1 MTHSHLRIAAIVVMT
16 VVAAG
21 CAAGSGAFKRGD
33 SLARLGDWDAAVEQ
47 YRKAIQE
54 DPENVQYKISYERAM
69 LSAAGIHIDAARLAE
84 ARGQLDE
91 ALREFRRSSEFDPSN
106 RALASKVLDLE
117 RKIRDQ
123 IEASRPRPSAQQLRN
138 QARAGA
144 TAPLFNFDSIVQPIR
159 FQQASLRDIF
169 NFIGEAT
176 QINITYDST
185 YQDRVYTVNLQEV
198 TLEQAL
204 QQIVSA
210 NGLFYK
216 VMNPKTIMI
225 IPDNAQK
232 RAQYEEQVIVSF
244 PLSYIDSQELAQT
257 INQVIRP
264 VGQAL
269 APAVTANKGS
279 NTVTIR
285 ATTAMMAIIERM
297 IETLDKPRA
306 EIVVDVQILEVSR
319 TRAKQYGLDLG
330 NYAINIAFSPE
341 VDPRIIAGGANNTTE
356 NGATLNPRPFNLNTI
371 TRGVSTSD
379 FYLAVP
385 SAVVRFLETDSET
398 KVIAKPQLRG
408 AEGSDL
414 KLNLGED
421 IPVPSTTFTP
431 LAQGGANFN
440 PLTSFTYRPV
450 GVTVQMTPRVSI
462 EGDIQLK
469 LMIESSNL
477 GAGIT
482 IAGQELPS
490 FGSRK
495 VETDLRLR
503 EGESTLLAG
512 LLQEQ
517 QRRQLSGIPWV
528 MHLPVIKQLFSNN
541 DQSIQQS
548 DVVMLL
554 TPRIVRSREFTA
566 NDLGPIYIGTQSNLG
581 LSGPPPL
588 IGQAAQ
594 ASEPPQGAAPAAAPA
609 AAATAPAGG
618 AAVPPPGQ
626 AVPPGASPTPPA
638 TTPPLAP
645 PAAPQFPAN
654 PPAALPPQG
663 GANSSPV
670 PAPPA
675 GAPVPGPTSVSAG
688 QIVMSVPGPEFR
700 LGGGPYLVPV
710 SITGAS
716 QLSGITL
723 TITYNPAAVRLV
735 NVQEGSF
742 MRAGG
747 VGASFSQ
754 QPDPVAG
761 RVDIAIVRRGDVTGV
776 AGTGLLA
783 GLLFEPV
790 ASGQAN
796 LSVTGSASGP
806 NGGSVSLQFAA
817 VTPVRVP

>member
-1 MTHSHLRIAAIVVMT
+1 MRHSHATIAAIVL
-16 VVAAG
+16 VAALTAG
-21 CAAGSGAFKRGD
+21 CAAGSRSFGRGD

-54 DPENVQYKISYERAM
+54 DPDNVQYRISYERAM
-69 LSAAGIHIDAARLAE
+69 LSAAGVHIDAARLAE

-106 RALASKVLDLE
+106 RALAAKVLDLE

-123 IEASRPRPSAQQLRN
+123 IEANRPRPTAAQLR
-138 QARAGA
+138 QTARAGA
-144 TAPLFNFDSIVQPIR
+144 AQPLFNFDSIVQPIR

-176 QINITYDST
+176 QINVTYDST
-185 YQDRVYTVNLQEV
+185 YQDRVYTVSLQEV

-269 APAVTANKGS
+269 APAVTANKGT

-285 ATTAMMAIIERM
+285 ATTAMMGIIERM

-306 EIVVDVQILEVSR
+306 EVVVDVQILEVSR

-330 NYAINIAFSPE
+330 TYAINAVFSPE
-341 VDPRIIAGGANNTTE
+341 VDPRIAAGGTTTD
-356 NGATLNPRPFNLNTI
+356 NGTTLNPRPFNLNTI

-450 GVTVQMTPRVSI
+450 GVTVQMTPRVSV

-588 IGQAAQ
+588 IGQV
-594 ASEPPQGAAPAAAPA
+594 AAPAAEPA
-609 AAATAPAGG
+609 QGG
-618 AAVPPPGQ
+618 AAVPPPAGAAP
-626 AVPPGASPTPPA
+626 AVPPATAPAPVPPQGAA
-638 TTPPLAP
+638 NAP
-645 PAAPQFPAN
+645 PAPPQAGAN
-654 PPAALPPQG
+654 VSPVPTQPGGAALPG
-663 GANSSPV
+663 
-670 PAPPA
+670 PAT
-675 GAPVPGPTSVSAG
+675 GSAG
-688 QIVMSVPGPEFR
+688 QVVMSVPGPEFR

-723 TITYNPAAVRLV
+723 TITYNPAVIRLV

-761 RVDIAIVRRGDVTGV
+761 RVDIAVVRRGDVTGV

-790 ASGQAN
+790 AAGPAN
-796 LSVTGSASGP
+796 LAVTGSASGP
-806 NGGSVSLQFAA
+806 NGAPVSLQFAA
-817 VTPVRVP
+817 VAAVRVP

>member
-1 MTHSHLRIAAIVVMT
+1 MRHSHATIAAFVVLAI
-16 VVAAG
+16 VAAG
-21 CAAGSGAFKRGD
+21 CAARSAYSKGD
-33 SLARLGDWDAAVEQ
+33 TAARAGDWDAAVEQ
-47 YRKAIQE
+47 YRKALQE
-54 DPENVQYKISYERAM
+54 DPQNVQYRISYERAN

-84 ARGQLDE
+84 ARGQLDQ
-91 ALREFRRSSEFDPSN
+91 ALMEFRRASEYDPAN
-106 RALASKVLDLE
+106 RAIAGKVLDLE

-123 IEASRPRPSAQQLRN
+123 IEQNRARPSAQQLR
-138 QARAGA
+138 QAARAGQA
-144 TAPLFNFDSIVQPIR
+144 APLFNFNSIVQPIR

-176 QINITYDST
+176 QINVTYDST
-185 YQDRVYTVNLQEV
+185 YQDRVYTISAQDV

-204 QQIVSA
+204 QQIASA

-269 APAVTANKGS
+269 APAVTASKS
-279 NTVTIR
+279 TNTVTIR
-285 ATTAMMAIIERM
+285 ATTSMMAIIERM

-319 TRAKQYGLDLG
+319 SRAQQYGLDLG
-330 NYAINIAFSPE
+330 TYAINAVFSPE
-341 VDPRIIAGGANNTTE
+341 IDPRVAGGGGTTE
-356 NGATLNPRPFNLNTI
+356 NGTTLNPRPFNLNTVS
-371 TRGVSTSD
+371 RGISTSD

-462 EGDIQLK
+462 EGDIQIK

-490 FGSRK
+490 FGSRR

-517 QRRQLSGIPWV
+517 QRRQLSGLPWV
-528 MHLPVIKQLFSNN
+528 MHLPVIKQLFSSN
-541 DQSIQQS
+541 DNSIQQS

-588 IGQAAQ
+588 IG
-594 ASEPPQGAAPAAAPA
+594 
-609 AAATAPAGG
+609 ATPD
-618 AAVPPPGQ
+618 
-626 AVPPGASPTPPA
+626 
-638 TTPPLAP
+638 
-645 PAAPQFPAN
+645 
-654 PPAALPPQG
+654 
-663 GANSSPV
+663 
-670 PAPPA
+670 APPA
-675 GAPVPGPTSVSAG
+675 GAAAGQQPAQPQTPVAAPAPAPQPAANPNAVGPQVPGGANAVNPVPPIGAAVPGPTSLAAG
-688 QIVMSVPGPEFR
+688 QIVVSVPGPEFR

-710 SITGAS
+710 SITNAS
-716 QLSGITL
+716 QLSGVTL
-723 TITYNPAAVRLV
+723 TITYNPAVIRLV

-747 VGASFSQ
+747 VNASFTQ

-761 RVDIAIVRRGDVTGV
+761 RVDIAIVRRGDITGV

-790 ASGQAN
+790 AAGAAN
-796 LSVTGSASGP
+796 LNVTGSASGA
-806 NGGSVSLQFAA
+806 NGSPVNLQFSA
-817 VTPVRVP
+817 VPAVRVQ

>member
-1 MTHSHLRIAAIVVMT
+1 MRHSHATIAAVIVLAI
-16 VVAAG
+16 VAAG
-21 CAAGSGAFKRGD
+21 CAARSAYSKGD
-33 SLARLGDWDAAVEQ
+33 TAARAGDWDAAVEQ
-47 YRKAIQE
+47 YRKALQE
-54 DPENVQYKISYERAM
+54 DPQNVQYRISYERAN

-84 ARGQLDE
+84 ARGQLDQ
-91 ALREFRRSSEFDPSN
+91 ALMEFRRASEYDPAN
-106 RALASKVLDLE
+106 RAIAGKVLDLE
-117 RKIRDQ
+117 RKLRDQ
-123 IEASRPRPSAQQLRN
+123 IEQSRPRPSAQQLR
-138 QARAGA
+138 QAARAGQA
-144 TAPLFNFDSIVQPIR
+144 PPLFNFTSVVQPIR

-169 NFIGEAT
+169 NFVGEAT
-176 QINITYDST
+176 GINVTYDST
-185 YQDRVYTVNLQEV
+185 YQDRVYTVNLVDV

-204 QQIVSA
+204 QQIVAA
-210 NGLFYK
+210 NALFYK

-244 PLSYIDSQELAQT
+244 PLSYVDSQELAQT

-269 APAVTANKGS
+269 APAVTANKS
-279 NTVTIR
+279 TNTVTIR
-285 ATTAMMAIIERM
+285 ATTSMMAIIERM

-319 TRAKQYGLDLG
+319 NRAQQYGLDLG
-330 NYAINIAFSPE
+330 TYAINAVFSPE
-341 VDPRIIAGGANNTTE
+341 VDPRIAGGGGTTE
-356 NGATLNPRPFNLNTI
+356 NGTTLNPRPFNLNTVS
-371 TRGVSTSD
+371 RGISTSD

-462 EGDIQLK
+462 EGDIQIK

-490 FGSRK
+490 FGSRR

-528 MHLPVIKQLFSNN
+528 MHLPVIKQLFSAN
-541 DQSIQQS
+541 DNSIQQS

-588 IGQAAQ
+588 IGATPEPGQA
-594 ASEPPQGAAPAAAPA
+594 GAAAPA
-609 AAATAPAGG
+609 PAGQPLAQPQAPAP
-618 AAVPPPGQ
+618 AAVP
-626 AVPPGASPTPPA
+626 
-638 TTPPLAP
+638 AP
-645 PAAPQFPAN
+645 APQ
-654 PPAALPPQG
+654 Q
-663 GANSSPV
+663 
-670 PAPPA
+670 PAPPVPNPL
-675 GAPVPGPTSVSAG
+675 GAAVPGPTSVAAG
-688 QIVMSVPGPEFR
+688 QVVVSVPGPEFR
-700 LGGGPYLVPV
+700 VGGGPYLVPI
-710 SITGAS
+710 SITNAS
-716 QLSGITL
+716 QLSGVTL
-723 TITYNPAAVRLV
+723 TVTYNPAVIRLV

-747 VGASFSQ
+747 VNASFTQ

-761 RVDIAIVRRGDVTGV
+761 RVDIAVVRRGDITGV

-790 ASGQAN
+790 APGAAN
-796 LSVTGSASGP
+796 LNVTGSASGP
-806 NGGSVSLQFAA
+806 NGSPVNLQFSA
-817 VTPVRVP
+817 VPAVRVQ

>member
-1 MTHSHLRIAAIVVMT
+1 MRHSHATIAAFVVLAI
-16 VVAAG
+16 VAAG
-21 CAAGSGAFKRGD
+21 CAARSAYSKGD
-33 SLARLGDWDAAVEQ
+33 TAARAGDWDAAVEQ
-47 YRKAIQE
+47 YRKALQE
-54 DPENVQYKISYERAM
+54 DPQNVQYRISYERAN

-84 ARGQLDE
+84 ARGQLDQ
-91 ALREFRRSSEFDPSN
+91 ALMEFRRASEYDPAN
-106 RALASKVLDLE
+106 RAIAGKVLDLE
-117 RKIRDQ
+117 RKLRDQ
-123 IEASRPRPSAQQLRN
+123 IEQSRPRPSAQQLR
-138 QARAGA
+138 QAARAGQA
-144 TAPLFNFDSIVQPIR
+144 PPLFNFNSVVQPIR

-169 NFIGEAT
+169 NFVGEAT
-176 QINITYDST
+176 GINVTYDST
-185 YQDRVYTVNLQEV
+185 YQDRVYTVNLVEV

-204 QQIVSA
+204 QQIVAA
-210 NGLFYK
+210 NALFYK

-244 PLSYIDSQELAQT
+244 PLSYVDSQELAQT

-269 APAVTANKGS
+269 APAVTANKS
-279 NTVTIR
+279 TNTVTIR
-285 ATTAMMAIIERM
+285 ATTSMMAIIERM

-319 TRAKQYGLDLG
+319 NRAQQYGLDLG
-330 NYAINIAFSPE
+330 TYAINAVFSPE
-341 VDPRIIAGGANNTTE
+341 VDPRIAGGGGTTE
-356 NGATLNPRPFNLNTI
+356 NGTTLNPRPFNLNTVS
-371 TRGVSTSD
+371 RGISTSD

-462 EGDIQLK
+462 EGDIQIK

-490 FGSRK
+490 FGSRR

-517 QRRQLSGIPWV
+517 QRRQLSGLPWV
-528 MHLPVIKQLFSNN
+528 MHLPVIKQLFSAN
-541 DQSIQQS
+541 DNSIQQS

-588 IGQAAQ
+588 IG
-594 ASEPPQGAAPAAAPA
+594 AAPEPGQAGAAAPA
-609 AAATAPAGG
+609 PAGQPLAQPQAPAP
-618 AAVPPPGQ
+618 AAVP
-626 AVPPGASPTPPA
+626 
-638 TTPPLAP
+638 AP
-645 PAAPQFPAN
+645 APQ
-654 PPAALPPQG
+654 Q
-663 GANSSPV
+663 
-670 PAPPA
+670 PAPPVPNPL
-675 GAPVPGPTSVSAG
+675 GAAVPGPTSVAAG
-688 QIVMSVPGPEFR
+688 QVVVSVPGPEFR
-700 LGGGPYLVPV
+700 VGGGPYLVPI
-710 SITGAS
+710 SITNAS
-716 QLSGITL
+716 QLSGVTL
-723 TITYNPAAVRLV
+723 TVTYNPAVIRLV

-747 VGASFSQ
+747 VNASFTQ

-761 RVDIAIVRRGDVTGV
+761 RVDIAVVRRGDITGV

-790 ASGQAN
+790 APGAAN
-796 LSVTGSASGP
+796 LNVTGSASGP
-806 NGGSVSLQFAA
+806 NGSPVSLQFSA
-817 VTPVRVP
+817 VPAVRVQ

>member
-1 MTHSHLRIAAIVVMT
+1 MALLAG
-16 VVAAG
+16 G
-21 CAAGSGAFKRGD
+21 CATGGAFKRGD
-33 SLARLGDWDAAVEQ
+33 TAARAGDWDAAVVH
-47 YRKAIQE
+47 YRQAVQS
-54 DPENVQYKISYERAM
+54 DPDNVQYKIALERAM

-84 ARGQLDE
+84 ARGQLDV
-91 ALREFRRSSEFDPSN
+91 ALREFRMASEYDPPN
-106 RALASKVLDLE
+106 RAIAAKVLEIE
-117 RKIRDQ
+117 RKLRDQ
-123 IEASRPRPSAQQLRN
+123 IEASRPRPTASQLR
-138 QARAGA
+138 QAARAGA
-144 TAPLFNFDSIVQPIR
+144 APPLFNFNSVVQPIR

-176 QINITYDST
+176 GINVTYDST
-185 YQDRVYTVNLQEV
+185 YQDRVYTVNLVEV

-204 QQIVSA
+204 QQIVAA

-269 APAVTANKGS
+269 APAVTANKNT

-285 ATTAMMAIIERM
+285 ATTSMMAIIERM

-319 TRAKQYGLDLG
+319 TRAQQFGLDLG
-330 NYAINIAFSPE
+330 TYQINAVFSPE
-341 VDPRIIAGGANNTTE
+341 RDPRIAGGGGTTE
-356 NGATLNPRPFNLNTI
+356 NGTTLNPRPFNLNTI
-371 TRGVSTSD
+371 SRGVSTSD

-385 SAVVRFLETDSET
+385 SAVIRFLETDSET

-408 AEGSDL
+408 AEGSEL

-462 EGDIQLK
+462 EGDIQIK

-490 FGSRK
+490 FGSRR

-517 QRRQLSGIPWV
+517 QRRQLSGLPWV
-528 MHLPVIKQLFSNN
+528 MHLPVIKQLFSAN
-541 DQSIQQS
+541 DNSIQQS

-566 NDLGPIYIGTQSNLG
+566 NDLGPIFIGTQSNLG

-588 IGQAAQ
+588 IGQAAD
-594 ASEPPQGAAPAAAPA
+594 AAPEPAQIGAAAPIAPAGQTGVPA
-609 AAATAPAGG
+609 AAAAAPPIPTPALPPGQVQPTAAATLPAGANAPQG
-618 AAVPPPGQ
+618 VPVPPPG
-626 AVPPGASPTPPA
+626 
-638 TTPPLAP
+638 
-645 PAAPQFPAN
+645 AA
-654 PPAALPPQG
+654 
-663 GANSSPV
+663 
-670 PAPPA
+670 
-675 GAPVPGPTSVSAG
+675 VPGPTSVSGG
-688 QIVMSVPGPEFR
+688 QIVVSVPGPEFR

-716 QLSGITL
+716 QLSGVTL
-723 TITYNPAAVRLV
+723 TVTYNPAVLRLV

-761 RVDIAIVRRGDVTGV
+761 RVDIAIVRRGDLTGV

-790 ASGQAN
+790 AAGAAN
-796 LSVTGSASGP
+796 LAVTGSASGP
-806 NGGSVSLQFAA
+806 NGSPVSLQFASIA
-817 VTPVRVP
+817 AVRVP

>member
-1 MTHSHLRIAAIVVMT
+1 MRHSYSHPSIAAIT
-16 VVAAG
+16 VIAILAAG
-21 CAAGSGAFKRGD
+21 CAAGSRSFGRGD

-54 DPENVQYKISYERAM
+54 DPNNVQYKISYERAM
-69 LSAAGIHIDAARLAE
+69 LSAAQVHIDAARLAE

-106 RALASKVLDLE
+106 RALAAKVLDLE

-123 IEASRPRPSAQQLRN
+123 IEASRPRPSAQQLR
-138 QARAGA
+138 QSARGGA
-144 TAPLFNFDSIVQPIR
+144 TPLFNFDSIVQPIR

-169 NFIGEAT
+169 NFVGEAT
-176 QINITYDST
+176 GINVTYDST

-269 APAVTANKGS
+269 APAVTSNKGS

-330 NYAINIAFSPE
+330 TYAINAVFSPE
-341 VDPRIIAGGANNTTE
+341 IDPRVAGGGGTTD
-356 NGATLNPRPFNLNTI
+356 NGTTLNPRPFNLNTVS
-371 TRGVSTSD
+371 RGVSTSD

-517 QRRQLSGIPWV
+517 QRRQLSGLPWL

-541 DQSIQQS
+541 DESIQQS

-588 IGQAAQ
+588 IGQAPPPTEPAQ
-594 ASEPPQGAAPAAAPA
+594 QGAA
-609 AAATAPAGG
+609 
-618 AAVPPPGQ
+618 
-626 AVPPGASPTPPA
+626 
-638 TTPPLAP
+638 AP
-645 PAAPQFPAN
+645 PAAPGI
-654 PPAALPPQG
+654 PPAAPPGALPAAAVPPAQAQPAGNLLPSPAPQQAG
-663 GANSSPV
+663 VSPAPLQAPPTGAPV
-670 PAPPA
+670 PVPPTGAPVPVPPT
-675 GAPVPGPTSVSAG
+675 GAPVPGPTSVAAG
-688 QIVMSVPGPEFR
+688 QVVISVPGPDFR

-723 TITYNPAAVRLV
+723 TITYNPAVVRLV

-790 ASGQAN
+790 ASGPAN
-796 LSVTGSASGP
+796 LQVTGSASGP
-806 NGGSVSLQFAA
+806 TGSPVSLQFGA
-817 VTPVRVP
+817 VPAVRVP

>member
-1 MTHSHLRIAAIVVMT
+1 MKHSHATIIAIAVMAT
-16 VVAAG
+16 LAG
-21 CAAGSGAFKRGD
+21 ACATGGAFKRGD
-33 SLARLGDWDAAVEQ
+33 TAARAGDWDAAVVH
-47 YRKAIQE
+47 YRQAVQS
-54 DPENVQYKISYERAM
+54 DPDNVQYKIALERAM
-69 LSAAGIHIDAARLAE
+69 LSASGIHIDAARLAE
-84 ARGQLDE
+84 ARGQLDV
-91 ALREFRRSSEFDPSN
+91 ALREFRMASEYDPPN
-106 RALASKVLDLE
+106 RAIAAKVLDIE
-117 RKIRDQ
+117 RKLRDQ
-123 IEASRPRPSAQQLRN
+123 IEASRPRPSAAQLR
-138 QARAGA
+138 QAARAGA
-144 TAPLFNFDSIVQPIR
+144 TPPLFNFDSIVQPIR

-169 NFIGEAT
+169 NFVGEAT
-176 QINITYDST
+176 GINVTYDST
-185 YQDRVYTVNLQEV
+185 FQDRVYTVNLVEV

-204 QQIVSA
+204 QQIVAA

-269 APAVTANKGS
+269 APAVTANKNT

-285 ATTAMMAIIERM
+285 ATTSMMQIIERM

-319 TRAKQYGLDLG
+319 TRAQQFGLDLG
-330 NYAINIAFSPE
+330 TYSINAIFSPE
-341 VDPRIIAGGANNTTE
+341 QDVRIAAGGGDTD
-356 NGATLNPRPFNLNTI
+356 NGQTVNLRPFNLNTVS
-371 TRGVSTSD
+371 RGINTSD

-385 SAVVRFLETDSET
+385 SAVIRFLETDSET

-408 AEGSDL
+408 AEGSEL

-462 EGDIQLK
+462 EGDIQIK

-490 FGSRK
+490 FGSRR

-517 QRRQLSGIPWV
+517 QRRQLSGLPWV
-528 MHLPVIKQLFSNN
+528 MHLPVIKQLFSAN
-541 DQSIQQS
+541 DNSIQQS

-566 NDLGPIYIGTQSNLG
+566 GDLAPIFIGTQSNLG

-588 IGQAAQ
+588 IGQTEVRAEPQQVGAVTPLPAPGGANGAQ
-594 ASEPPQGAAPAAAPA
+594 GVPAAALP
-609 AAATAPAGG
+609 APAQVQPTG
-618 AAVPPPGQ
+618 APTPPPGAPPTGVPVPPP
-626 AVPPGASPTPPA
+626 
-638 TTPPLAP
+638 
-645 PAAPQFPAN
+645 
-654 PPAALPPQG
+654 
-663 GANSSPV
+663 
-670 PAPPA
+670 
-675 GAPVPGPTSVSAG
+675 GAPVPGPTSVSGG

-716 QLSGITL
+716 QLSGVTL
-723 TITYNPAAVRLV
+723 TVTYNPAVVRLV

-761 RVDIAIVRRGDVTGV
+761 RVDIAIVRRGDLTGV

-790 ASGQAN
+790 AAGPAN
-796 LSVTGSASGP
+796 LAVTGSASGP
-806 NGGSVSLQFAA
+806 NGSAVSLQFAS
-817 VTPVRVP
+817 VVSVRVP

>member
-1 MTHSHLRIAAIVVMT
+1 MRHSHATIAAFVVLAI
-16 VVAAG
+16 VAAG
-21 CAAGSGAFKRGD
+21 CAARSAYSKGD
-33 SLARLGDWDAAVEQ
+33 TAARAGDWDAAVEQ
-47 YRKAIQE
+47 YRKALQE
-54 DPENVQYKISYERAM
+54 DPQNVQYRISYERAN
-69 LSAAGIHIDAARLAE
+69 LSAAGIHIDAGRLAE
-84 ARGQLDE
+84 ARGQLDQ
-91 ALREFRRSSEFDPSN
+91 ALMEFRRASEYDPAN
-106 RALASKVLDLE
+106 RAIAGKVLDLE
-117 RKIRDQ
+117 RKLRDQ
-123 IEASRPRPSAQQLRN
+123 IEQSRPRPSAQQLR
-138 QARAGA
+138 QAARAGQA
-144 TAPLFNFDSIVQPIR
+144 APLFNFNSVVQPIR

-169 NFIGEAT
+169 NFVGEAT
-176 QINITYDST
+176 GINVTYDST
-185 YQDRVYTVNLQEV
+185 YQDRVYTVNLVEV

-204 QQIVSA
+204 QQIVAA
-210 NGLFYK
+210 NALFYK

-244 PLSYIDSQELAQT
+244 PLSYVDSQELAQT

-269 APAVTANKGS
+269 APAVTANKS
-279 NTVTIR
+279 TNTVTIR
-285 ATTAMMAIIERM
+285 ATTSMMAIIERM

-319 TRAKQYGLDLG
+319 NRAQQYGLDLG
-330 NYAINIAFSPE
+330 TYAINAVFSPE
-341 VDPRIIAGGANNTTE
+341 VDPRIAGGGGTTE
-356 NGATLNPRPFNLNTI
+356 NGTTLNPRPFNLNTVS
-371 TRGVSTSD
+371 RGISTSD

-462 EGDIQLK
+462 EGDIQIK

-490 FGSRK
+490 FGSRR

-517 QRRQLSGIPWV
+517 QRRQLSGLPWV
-528 MHLPVIKQLFSNN
+528 MHLPVIKQLFSAN
-541 DQSIQQS
+541 DNSIQQS

-588 IGQAAQ
+588 IG
-594 ASEPPQGAAPAAAPA
+594 AAPEPGQAGAAAPA
-609 AAATAPAGG
+609 PAGQPLAQPQAPAP
-618 AAVPPPGQ
+618 AAVP
-626 AVPPGASPTPPA
+626 
-638 TTPPLAP
+638 AP
-645 PAAPQFPAN
+645 APQ
-654 PPAALPPQG
+654 Q
-663 GANSSPV
+663 
-670 PAPPA
+670 PAPPVPNPL
-675 GAPVPGPTSVSAG
+675 GAAVPGPTSVAAG
-688 QIVMSVPGPEFR
+688 QVVVSVPGPEFR
-700 LGGGPYLVPV
+700 VGGGPYLVPI
-710 SITGAS
+710 SITNAS
-716 QLSGITL
+716 QLSGVTL
-723 TITYNPAAVRLV
+723 TVTYNPAVIRLV

-747 VGASFSQ
+747 VNASFTQ

-761 RVDIAIVRRGDVTGV
+761 RVDIAVVRRGDITGV

-790 ASGQAN
+790 APGAAN
-796 LSVTGSASGP
+796 LNVTGSASGP
-806 NGGSVSLQFAA
+806 NGSPVSLQFSA
-817 VTPVRVP
+817 VPAVRVQ

>member
-1 MTHSHLRIAAIVVMT
+1 MRHSHATIAAFVVLAI
-16 VVAAG
+16 VAAG
-21 CAAGSGAFKRGD
+21 CAARSAYSKGD
-33 SLARLGDWDAAVEQ
+33 TAARAGDWDAAVEQ
-47 YRKAIQE
+47 YRKALQE
-54 DPENVQYKISYERAM
+54 DPQNVQYRISYERAN

-84 ARGQLDE
+84 ARGQLDQ
-91 ALREFRRSSEFDPSN
+91 ALMEFRRASEYDPAN
-106 RALASKVLDLE
+106 RAIAGKVLDLE
-117 RKIRDQ
+117 RKLRDQ
-123 IEASRPRPSAQQLRN
+123 IEQSRPRPSAQQLR
-138 QARAGA
+138 QAARAGQA
-144 TAPLFNFDSIVQPIR
+144 PPLFNFNSVVQPIR

-169 NFIGEAT
+169 NFVGEAT
-176 QINITYDST
+176 GINVTYDST
-185 YQDRVYTVNLQEV
+185 YQDRVYTVNLVEV

-204 QQIVSA
+204 QQIVAA
-210 NGLFYK
+210 NALFYK

-244 PLSYIDSQELAQT
+244 PLSYVDSQELAQT

-269 APAVTANKGS
+269 APAVTANKS
-279 NTVTIR
+279 TNTVTIR
-285 ATTAMMAIIERM
+285 ATTSMMAIIERM

-319 TRAKQYGLDLG
+319 NRAQQYGLDLG
-330 NYAINIAFSPE
+330 TYAINAVFSPE
-341 VDPRIIAGGANNTTE
+341 VDPRIAGGGGTTE
-356 NGATLNPRPFNLNTI
+356 NGTTLNPRPFNLNTVS
-371 TRGVSTSD
+371 RGISTSD

-462 EGDIQLK
+462 EGDIQIK

-490 FGSRK
+490 FGSRR

-517 QRRQLSGIPWV
+517 QRRQLSGLPWV
-528 MHLPVIKQLFSNN
+528 MHLPVIKQLFSAN
-541 DQSIQQS
+541 DNSIQQS

-588 IGQAAQ
+588 IGATPEPGQA
-594 ASEPPQGAAPAAAPA
+594 GAAAPA
-609 AAATAPAGG
+609 PAGQPLAQPQAPAP
-618 AAVPPPGQ
+618 AAVP
-626 AVPPGASPTPPA
+626 
-638 TTPPLAP
+638 AP
-645 PAAPQFPAN
+645 APQ
-654 PPAALPPQG
+654 Q
-663 GANSSPV
+663 
-670 PAPPA
+670 PAPPVPNPL
-675 GAPVPGPTSVSAG
+675 GAAVPGPTSVAAG
-688 QIVMSVPGPEFR
+688 QVVVSVPGPEFR
-700 LGGGPYLVPV
+700 VGGGPYLVPI
-710 SITGAS
+710 SITNAS
-716 QLSGITL
+716 QLSGVTL
-723 TITYNPAAVRLV
+723 TVTYNPAVIRLV

-747 VGASFSQ
+747 VNASFTQ

-761 RVDIAIVRRGDVTGV
+761 RVDIAVVRRGDITGV

-790 ASGQAN
+790 APGAAN
-796 LSVTGSASGP
+796 LNVTGSASGP
-806 NGGSVSLQFAA
+806 NGSPVSLQFSA
-817 VTPVRVP
+817 VPAVRVQ

>member
-1 MTHSHLRIAAIVVMT
+1 MRHSHLRIAAIVVVA
-16 VVAAG
+16 VVAMG
-21 CAAGSGAFKRGD
+21 CAAGSSAFKRGD

-138 QARAGA
+138 QVRAGA
-144 TAPLFNFDSIVQPIR
+144 APPLFNFDSIVQPIR

-185 YQDRVYTVNLQEV
+185 YQDRVYTINLQEV

-341 VDPRIIAGGANNTTE
+341 VDPRIIAGGGNNTTE

-588 IGQAAQ
+588 IGQAAP
-594 ASEPPQGAAPAAAPA
+594 ATEPAQGAAPAAAPA
-609 AAATAPAGG
+609 GAATAPAGG
-618 AAVPPPGQ
+618 AAVPPAAP
-626 AVPPGASPTPPA
+626 APPA
-638 TTPPLAP
+638 APPLAP

-654 PPAALPPQG
+654 PPAAPPQA
-663 GANSSPV
+663 GANPSPV

-675 GAPVPGPTSVSAG
+675 GASVPGPTSVSAG

-790 ASGQAN
+790 AAGQAN

-806 NGGSVSLQFAA
+806 NGAPVSLQFAA

>member
-1 MTHSHLRIAAIVVMT
+1 MRHSYATIAAIVVL
-16 VVAAG
+16 VAFAGG
-21 CAAGSGAFKRGD
+21 CAARSAYSKGD
-33 SLARLGDWDAAVEQ
+33 AAARAGDWDAAVDA
-47 YRKAIQE
+47 YRRALQE
-54 DPENVQYKISYERAM
+54 DPQNVQYRIAYERAN

-84 ARGQLDE
+84 ARGQLDQ
-91 ALREFRRSSEFDPSN
+91 ALMEFRRASEYDPAN
-106 RALASKVLDLE
+106 RAIAGKVLDLE

-123 IEASRPRPSAQQLRN
+123 IEQNRPRPSASQLR
-138 QARAGA
+138 QAARAGQA
-144 TAPLFNFDSIVQPIR
+144 PPLFNFNSIVQPIR

-176 QINITYDST
+176 GINVTYDST
-185 YQDRVYTVNLQEV
+185 YQDRVYTIRAQDV

-244 PLSYIDSQELAQT
+244 PLSYVDSQELAQT

-269 APAVTANKGS
+269 APAVTANKS
-279 NTVTIR
+279 TNTVTVR
-285 ATTAMMAIIERM
+285 ATTSMMAIIERM
-297 IETLDKPRA
+297 VETLDKPRA

-319 TRAKQYGLDLG
+319 TRAQQYGLDLG
-330 NYAINIAFSPE
+330 KYALNAVFSPE
-341 VDPRIIAGGANNTTE
+341 VDPRVAGGGGTTD
-356 NGATLNPRPFNLNTI
+356 NGTTLNPRPFNLNTVS
-371 TRGVSTSD
+371 RGISTSD

-462 EGDIQLK
+462 EGDIQIK

-490 FGSRK
+490 FGSRR

-517 QRRQLSGIPWV
+517 QRRQLSGLPWV
-528 MHLPVIKQLFSNN
+528 MHLPVIKQLFSAN
-541 DQSIQQS
+541 DNSIQQS
-548 DVVMLL
+548 DIVMLL

-588 IGQAAQ
+588 IGATPEPAQAAAPPAAPGQ
-594 ASEPPQGAAPAAAPA
+594 APIAPAIPPAAVPAAAPA
-609 AAATAPAGG
+609 PAPAP
-618 AAVPPPGQ
+618 VQ
-626 AVPPGASPTPPA
+626 APGAQA
-638 TTPPLAP
+638 LA
-645 PAAPQFPAN
+645 
-654 PPAALPPQG
+654 
-663 GANSSPV
+663 
-670 PAPPA
+670 
-675 GAPVPGPTSVSAG
+675 
-688 QIVMSVPGPEFR
+688 
-700 LGGGPYLVPV
+700 
-710 SITGAS
+710 
-716 QLSGITL
+716 
-723 TITYNPAAVRLV
+723 
-735 NVQEGSF
+735 
-742 MRAGG
+742 
-747 VGASFSQ
+747 
-754 QPDPVAG
+754 
-761 RVDIAIVRRGDVTGV
+761 
-776 AGTGLLA
+776 
-783 GLLFEPV
+783 
-790 ASGQAN
+790 
-796 LSVTGSASGP
+796 
-806 NGGSVSLQFAA
+806 
-817 VTPVRVP
+817 

>member
-1 MTHSHLRIAAIVVMT
+1 MAVL
-16 VVAAG
+16 AG
-21 CAAGSGAFKRGD
+21 ACATGSAFKRGD
-33 SLARLGDWDAAVEQ
+33 TSARAGDWDAAVVH
-47 YRKAIQE
+47 YRQAVQS
-54 DPENVQYKISYERAM
+54 DPENVQYKIALERAM
-69 LSAAGIHIDAARLAE
+69 LSASGIHIDAARLAE
-84 ARGQLDE
+84 ARGQLDV
-91 ALREFRRSSEFDPSN
+91 ALREFRLASEYDPPN
-106 RALASKVLDLE
+106 RAIAAKVLDIE
-117 RKIRDQ
+117 RKLRDQ
-123 IEASRPRPSAQQLRN
+123 IEASRPRPSAAQLR
-138 QARAGA
+138 QAARAGA
-144 TAPLFNFDSIVQPIR
+144 APPLFNFNSVVQPIR

-176 QINITYDST
+176 GINVTYDST
-185 YQDRVYTVNLQEV
+185 YQDRVYTVNLVEV

-244 PLSYIDSQELAQT
+244 PLSYLDSQELAQT

-269 APAVTANKGS
+269 APAVTANKNT

-285 ATTAMMAIIERM
+285 ATTSMMQIIERM

-319 TRAKQYGLDLG
+319 TRAQQFGLDLG
-330 NYAINIAFSPE
+330 TYSINAIFSPE
-341 VDPRIIAGGANNTTE
+341 QDVRIAAGGGTTDPDTG
-356 NGATLNPRPFNLNTI
+356 NGQTVNLRPFNLNTVS
-371 TRGVSTSD
+371 RGISTSD

-385 SAVVRFLETDSET
+385 SAVIRFLETDSET

-408 AEGSDL
+408 AEGSEL

-450 GVTVQMTPRVSI
+450 GVSVQMTPRVSI
-462 EGDIQLK
+462 EGDIQIK

-517 QRRQLSGIPWV
+517 QRRQLSGLPWV
-528 MHLPVIKQLFSNN
+528 MHLPVIKQLFSAN
-541 DQSIQQS
+541 DNSIQQS

-554 TPRIVRSREFTA
+554 TPRIVRSREFAAT
-566 NDLGPIYIGTQSNLG
+566 DLAPIFIGTQSNLG

-588 IGQAAQ
+588 IGQQPEVPAEPAQLGTGPAPTPVPAGQTGVPGAPNPAAP
-594 ASEPPQGAAPAAAPA
+594 APPAPVPAPAQGQPTGAAPLPGGVKAPE
-609 AAATAPAGG
+609 TGVP
-618 AAVPPPGQ
+618 VPPPG
-626 AVPPGASPTPPA
+626 
-638 TTPPLAP
+638 
-645 PAAPQFPAN
+645 AA
-654 PPAALPPQG
+654 
-663 GANSSPV
+663 
-670 PAPPA
+670 
-675 GAPVPGPTSVSAG
+675 VPGPTSVSGG

-716 QLSGITL
+716 QLSGVTL
-723 TITYNPAAVRLV
+723 TVTYNPAVVRLV

-761 RVDIAIVRRGDVTGV
+761 RVDIAVVRRGDVTGV

-790 ASGQAN
+790 AAGPAN
-796 LSVTGSASGP
+796 LTVTGSASGP
-806 NGGSVSLQFAA
+806 NGSPVSLQFASVA
-817 VTPVRVP
+817 AVRVP

>member
-1 MTHSHLRIAAIVVMT
+1 MRHSHATIAAIIVLAI
-16 VVAAG
+16 VAAG
-21 CAAGSGAFKRGD
+21 CAARSAYSKGD
-33 SLARLGDWDAAVEQ
+33 TAARAGDWDAAVEQ
-47 YRKAIQE
+47 YRKALQE
-54 DPENVQYKISYERAM
+54 DPQNVQYRISYERAN

-84 ARGQLDE
+84 ARGQLDQ
-91 ALREFRRSSEFDPSN
+91 ALMEFRRASEYDPAN
-106 RALASKVLDLE
+106 RAIAGKVLDLE
-117 RKIRDQ
+117 RKLRDQ
-123 IEASRPRPSAQQLRN
+123 IEQSRPRPSAQQLR
-138 QARAGA
+138 QAARAGQA
-144 TAPLFNFDSIVQPIR
+144 APLFNFNSVVQPIR

-169 NFIGEAT
+169 NFVGEAT
-176 QINITYDST
+176 GINVTYDST
-185 YQDRVYTVNLQEV
+185 YQDRVYTVNLVEV

-204 QQIVSA
+204 QQIVAA
-210 NGLFYK
+210 NALFYK

-244 PLSYIDSQELAQT
+244 PLSYVDSQELAQT

-269 APAVTANKGS
+269 APAVTSNKS
-279 NTVTIR
+279 TNTVTIR
-285 ATTAMMAIIERM
+285 ATTSMMAIIERM

-319 TRAKQYGLDLG
+319 NRAQQYGLDLG
-330 NYAINIAFSPE
+330 TYAINAVFSPE
-341 VDPRIIAGGANNTTE
+341 VDPRIAGGGGTTE
-356 NGATLNPRPFNLNTI
+356 NGTTLNPRPFNLNTVS
-371 TRGVSTSD
+371 RGISTSD

-462 EGDIQLK
+462 EGDIQIK

-490 FGSRK
+490 FGSRR

-528 MHLPVIKQLFSNN
+528 MHLPVIKQLFSAN
-541 DQSIQQS
+541 DNSIQQS

-588 IGQAAQ
+588 IGANPEPGQA
-594 ASEPPQGAAPAAAPA
+594 GAATP
-609 AAATAPAGG
+609 APAG
-618 AAVPPPGQ
+618 Q
-626 AVPPGASPTPPA
+626 S
-638 TTPPLAP
+638 LAP
-645 PAAPQFPAN
+645 PPVA
-654 PPAALPPQG
+654 PPA
-663 GANSSPV
+663 V
-670 PAPPA
+670 PAPAPQQPA
-675 GAPVPGPTSVSAG
+675 PPVPNPNALGAPVPGPTSVAAG
-688 QIVMSVPGPEFR
+688 QVVVSVPGPEFR
-700 LGGGPYLVPV
+700 VGGGPYLVPI
-710 SITGAS
+710 SITNAS
-716 QLSGITL
+716 QLSGVTL
-723 TITYNPAAVRLV
+723 TVTYNPAVIRLV

-747 VGASFSQ
+747 VNASFTQ

-761 RVDIAIVRRGDVTGV
+761 RVDIAVVRRGDITGV

-790 ASGQAN
+790 APGAAN
-796 LSVTGSASGP
+796 LNVTGSASGP
-806 NGGSVSLQFAA
+806 NGSPVNLQFSA
-817 VTPVRVP
+817 VPAVRVQ

>member
-1 MTHSHLRIAAIVVMT
+1 MRHSHATIAAFVVLAI
-16 VVAAG
+16 VAAG
-21 CAAGSGAFKRGD
+21 CAARSAYSKGD
-33 SLARLGDWDAAVEQ
+33 TAARAGDWDAAVEQ
-47 YRKAIQE
+47 YRKALQE
-54 DPENVQYKISYERAM
+54 DPQNVQYRISYERAN

-84 ARGQLDE
+84 ARGQLDQ
-91 ALREFRRSSEFDPSN
+91 ALMEFRRASEYDPAN
-106 RALASKVLDLE
+106 RAIAGKVLDLE
-117 RKIRDQ
+117 RKLRDQ
-123 IEASRPRPSAQQLRN
+123 IEQSRPRPSAQQLR
-138 QARAGA
+138 QAARAGQA
-144 TAPLFNFDSIVQPIR
+144 PPLFNFNSVVQPIR

-169 NFIGEAT
+169 NFVGEAT
-176 QINITYDST
+176 GINVTYDST
-185 YQDRVYTVNLQEV
+185 YQDRVYTVNLVDV

-204 QQIVSA
+204 QQIVAA
-210 NGLFYK
+210 NALFYK

-244 PLSYIDSQELAQT
+244 PLSYVDSQELAQT

-269 APAVTANKGS
+269 APAVTANKS
-279 NTVTIR
+279 TNTVTIR

-319 TRAKQYGLDLG
+319 NRAQQYGLDLG
-330 NYAINIAFSPE
+330 TYAINAVFSPE
-341 VDPRIIAGGANNTTE
+341 VDPRIAGGGGTTE
-356 NGATLNPRPFNLNTI
+356 NGTTLNPRPFNLNTVS
-371 TRGVSTSD
+371 RGISTSD

-462 EGDIQLK
+462 EGDIQIK

-490 FGSRK
+490 FGSRR

-517 QRRQLSGIPWV
+517 QRRQLSGMPWV
-528 MHLPVIKQLFSNN
+528 MHLPVIKQLFSAN
-541 DQSIQQS
+541 DNSIQQS

-588 IGQAAQ
+588 IGATPEPGQA
-594 ASEPPQGAAPAAAPA
+594 GAAAPA
-609 AAATAPAGG
+609 PAGQPLAQPQAPAP
-618 AAVPPPGQ
+618 AAVP
-626 AVPPGASPTPPA
+626 
-638 TTPPLAP
+638 AP
-645 PAAPQFPAN
+645 APQ
-654 PPAALPPQG
+654 Q
-663 GANSSPV
+663 
-670 PAPPA
+670 PAPPVPNPL
-675 GAPVPGPTSVSAG
+675 GAAVPGPTSVAAG
-688 QIVMSVPGPEFR
+688 QVVVSVPGPEFR
-700 LGGGPYLVPV
+700 VGGGPYLVPI
-710 SITGAS
+710 SITNAS
-716 QLSGITL
+716 QLSGVTL
-723 TITYNPAAVRLV
+723 TVTYNPAVIRLV

-747 VGASFSQ
+747 VNASFTQ

-761 RVDIAIVRRGDVTGV
+761 RVDIAVVRRGDITGV

-790 ASGQAN
+790 APGAAN
-796 LSVTGSASGP
+796 LNVTGSASGP
-806 NGGSVSLQFAA
+806 NGSPVSLQFSA
-817 VTPVRVP
+817 VPAVRVQ

>member
-1 MTHSHLRIAAIVVMT
+1 MRHSHATIAAIVVM
-16 VVAAG
+16 ALLAGG
-21 CAAGSGAFKRGD
+21 CAASRAFGRGD
-33 SLARLGDWDAAVEQ
+33 TAARLGDWDAAVEH
-47 YRKAIQE
+47 YRKAVQE
-54 DPENVQYKISYERAM
+54 EPENAEFQIALQRAM
-69 LSAAGIHIDAARLAE
+69 ISASGLHIDAARLAE

-91 ALREFRRSSEFDPSN
+91 ALREFRRASDYDPPN
-106 RALASKVLDLE
+106 RTIAAKVLALE
-117 RKIRDQ
+117 RTIRDQ
-123 IEASRPRPSAQQLRN
+123 AEASRTRPSAQQLRET
-138 QARAGA
+138 ARSGQPP
-144 TAPLFNFDSIVQPIR
+144 PLFNFTSVVQPIR

-169 NFIGEAT
+169 NSIGEAT
-176 QINITYDST
+176 GINITYDST
-185 YQDRVYTVNLQEV
+185 YQDRVYTVNMVDV

-204 QQIVSA
+204 QQMVSA
-210 NGLFYK
+210 NQLFYK
-216 VMNPKTIMI
+216 VMNQKTIMI

-232 RAQYEEQVIVSF
+232 RAQYQEQVIVNF
-244 PLSYIDSQELAQT
+244 PISYIDPQELAQT
-257 INQVIRP
+257 INQVVRP

-269 APAVTANKGS
+269 APAVTANKSS

-285 ATTAMMAIIERM
+285 ATTAMMGIIERM

-319 TRAKQYGLDLG
+319 TRAQQFGLDLG
-330 NYAINIAFSPE
+330 TYAINIAFSPE
-341 VDPRIIAGGANNTTE
+341 QDVRLAAGGGTTE
-356 NGATLNPRPFNLNTI
+356 GGQTVNPRPFNLNTI

-408 AEGSDL
+408 AEGSEL

-450 GVTVQMTPRVSI
+450 GVTVQMTPRVSL
-462 EGDIQLK
+462 EGDIQIK

-477 GAGIT
+477 GPGIV

-490 FGSRK
+490 FGSRR

-517 QRRQLSGIPWV
+517 QRKQLTGLPWV
-528 MHLPVIKQLFSNN
+528 MHLPVIKQLFSSN
-541 DQSIQQS
+541 DNSIQQS

-554 TPRIVRSREFTA
+554 TPRIVRTREFA
-566 NDLGPIYIGTQSNLG
+566 PRDLGPIYIGTQSNLG
-581 LSGPPPL
+581 LSGPPSL
-588 IGQAAQ
+588 IGQPAA
-594 ASEPPQGAAPAAAPA
+594 AEPAQGAAAAPGA
-609 AAATAPAGG
+609 AGAPAQNPATGTALPVPQPAPVPVTVNPPAPVPPPAGANAPPVG
-618 AAVPPPGQ
+618 AAVPGP
-626 AVPPGASPTPPA
+626 ASA
-638 TTPPLAP
+638 
-645 PAAPQFPAN
+645 
-654 PPAALPPQG
+654 
-663 GANSSPV
+663 
-670 PAPPA
+670 
-675 GAPVPGPTSVSAG
+675 SAG
-688 QIVMSVPGPEFR
+688 QIVMSVPSPEFR

-716 QLSGITL
+716 QLSGVTL
-723 TITYNPAAVRLV
+723 TVTYNPAVLRLV

-747 VGASFSQ
+747 VGASFNQ

-761 RVDIAIVRRGDVTGV
+761 RLDIAIVRRGDVTGV

-783 GLLFEPV
+783 GLLFEPI
-790 ASGQAN
+790 AAGPAN
-796 LSVTGSASGP
+796 LAVTGSATGP
-806 NGGSVSLQFAA
+806 NGSPVSLQFGAMPA
-817 VTPVRVP
+817 VRVP

>member
-1 MTHSHLRIAAIVVMT
+1 MAAL
-16 VVAAG
+16 AG
-21 CAAGSGAFKRGD
+21 ACATGSAFKRGD
-33 SLARLGDWDAAVEQ
+33 TAARAGDWDAAVVH
-47 YRKAIQE
+47 YRQAVQA
-54 DPENVQYKISYERAM
+54 DPDNVQYKIALERAM
-69 LSAAGIHIDAARLAE
+69 LSASGIHIDAARLAE
-84 ARGQLDE
+84 ARGQLDV
-91 ALREFRRSSEFDPSN
+91 ALREFRMASEYDPPN
-106 RALASKVLDLE
+106 RAIAAKVLEIE
-117 RKIRDQ
+117 RKLRDQ
-123 IEASRPRPSAQQLRN
+123 LEASRPRPSAAQLR
-138 QARAGA
+138 QAARAGA
-144 TAPLFNFDSIVQPIR
+144 APPLFNFNSIVQPIR

-176 QINITYDST
+176 GINVTYDST
-185 YQDRVYTVNLQEV
+185 YQDRVYTVNLVEV

-204 QQIVSA
+204 QQIVAA

-232 RAQYEEQVIVSF
+232 RSQYEEQVIVSF

-269 APAVTANKGS
+269 APAVTANKNT

-285 ATTAMMAIIERM
+285 ATTSMMAIIERM

-319 TRAKQYGLDLG
+319 TRAQQFGLDLG
-330 NYAINIAFSPE
+330 TYQINAVFSPE
-341 VDPRIIAGGANNTTE
+341 RDPRTAGGDTTTDD
-356 NGATLNPRPFNLNTI
+356 GRTLNPRPFNLNTVS
-371 TRGVSTSD
+371 RGISTSD

-385 SAVVRFLETDSET
+385 SAVIRFLETDSET

-408 AEGSDL
+408 AEGSEL

-462 EGDIQLK
+462 EGDIQIK

-490 FGSRK
+490 FGSRR

-517 QRRQLSGIPWV
+517 QRRQLSGLPWV
-528 MHLPVIKQLFSNN
+528 MHLPVIKQLFSAN
-541 DQSIQQS
+541 DNSIQQS

-566 NDLGPIYIGTQSNLG
+566 NDLGPIFIGTQSNLG

-588 IGQAAQ
+588 IGAQ
-594 ASEPPQGAAPAAAPA
+594 PEVPPEPAQI
-609 AAATAPAGG
+609 G
-618 AAVPPPGQ
+618 AAVPAPAPAGPAGVPAAPNVAA
-626 AVPPGASPTPPA
+626 AVPPAQPPA
-638 TTPPLAP
+638 PAP
-645 PAAPQFPAN
+645 GQIQPTGAAT
-654 PPAALPPQG
+654 LPG
-663 GANSSPV
+663 GANVPPPTGVPV
-670 PAPPA
+670 PPA
-675 GAPVPGPTSVSAG
+675 GAAVPGPTSVSGG

-716 QLSGITL
+716 QLSGVTL
-723 TITYNPAAVRLV
+723 TITYNPAVVRLV

-790 ASGQAN
+790 AAGPAN
-796 LSVTGSASGP
+796 LAVTGSASGP
-806 NGGSVSLQFAA
+806 NGSPVSLQFASVVA
-817 VTPVRVP
+817 VRVP

>member
-1 MTHSHLRIAAIVVMT
+1 MRHSHATIVAIVVLAML
-16 VVAAG
+16 AGG
-21 CAAGSGAFKRGD
+21 CAASRAFGRGD
-33 SLARLGDWDAAVEQ
+33 SSARLGDWDAAVEQ
-47 YRKAIQE
+47 YRQAVQA
-54 DPENVQYKISYERAM
+54 DPDNVQYKIALERAM
-69 LSAAGIHIDAARLAE
+69 ISAAGVHIDAARLAE
-84 ARGQLDE
+84 ARGQLDD
-91 ALREFRRSSEFDPSN
+91 ALREFRRASEYDPPN
-106 RALASKVLDLE
+106 RAIAAKVLDLE
-117 RKIRDQ
+117 RKLRDQ
-123 IEASRPRPSAQQLRN
+123 IESNRPRQTAQQLR
-138 QARAGA
+138 QAGRAGA
-144 TAPLFNFDSIVQPIR
+144 APPLVNFDSVVQPIR

-169 NFIGEAT
+169 NFVGEAT
-176 QINITYDST
+176 GINVTYDST
-185 YQDRVYTVNLQEV
+185 YQDRVYTVNLIEV

-232 RAQYEEQVIVSF
+232 RAQYEEQVIISF

-319 TRAKQYGLDLG
+319 TRAKQFGLDLG
-330 NYAINIAFSPE
+330 TYAINAVFSPE
-341 VDPRIIAGGANNTTE
+341 SDPRVAAGGGTTDT
-356 NGATLNPRPFNLNTI
+356 GTTLNPRPFNLNTI
-371 TRGVSTSD
+371 SRGISTSD

-490 FGSRK
+490 FGSRR

-512 LLQEQ
+512 LLQET
-517 QRRQLSGIPWV
+517 QRKQLSGLPWV

-541 DQSIQQS
+541 DNSIQQS

-554 TPRIVRSREFTA
+554 TPRIVRSREFSA
-566 NDLGPIYIGTQSNLG
+566 ADLGPIFIGTQSNLG

-588 IGQAAQ
+588 IGQQAA
-594 ASEPPQGAAPAAAPA
+594 AAEPAPGAAAAPA
-609 AAATAPAGG
+609 PGPGPAGQTG
-618 AAVPPPGQ
+618 APGSVP
-626 AVPPGASPTPPA
+626 
-638 TTPPLAP
+638 AP
-645 PAAPQFPAN
+645 PAAPAPAPAPVQPQGAAAVQQGTLAANAPPN
-654 PPAALPPQG
+654 PTALPG
-663 GANSSPV
+663 GA
-670 PAPPA
+670 
-675 GAPVPGPTSVSAG
+675 VPGPAASSGG
-688 QIVMSVPGPEFR
+688 QIVISVPGPEFR

-716 QLSGITL
+716 QLSGVTL
-723 TITYNPAAVRLV
+723 TVTYNPAVIRLV

-754 QPDPVAG
+754 QPDPVSG

-790 ASGQAN
+790 AAGPAN
-796 LSVTGSASGP
+796 LTVTGSASGP
-806 NGGSVSLQFAA
+806 NGGAVSLQFSGVPA
-817 VTPVRVP
+817 VRVP

>member
-1 MTHSHLRIAAIVVMT
+1 MASLAA
-16 VVAAG
+16 A

-54 DPENVQYKISYERAM
+54 DPDNVQYKISYERAM

-91 ALREFRRSSEFDPSN
+91 ALREFRRASEFDPSN
-106 RALASKVLDLE
+106 RALPAKVLDLE
-117 RKIRDQ
+117 RKIREQ
-123 IEASRPRPSAQQLRN
+123 IEASRPRPSAAQLR
-138 QARAGA
+138 QTARAGVA
-144 TAPLFNFDSIVQPIR
+144 PPLFNFDSIVQPIR

-176 QINITYDST
+176 QINVTYDST

-269 APAVTANKGS
+269 APAVTANKGT

-306 EIVVDVQILEVSR
+306 EVVVDVQILEVSR

-341 VDPRIIAGGANNTTE
+341 VDPRVIAGGGDNTTE

-588 IGQAAQ
+588 IGQAAAAAAEPAQ
-594 ASEPPQGAAPAAAPA
+594 GAAGPAAVAPAGGPVGAAPAPAAAPPTVPPLPPPQGAAN
-609 AAATAPAGG
+609 
-618 AAVPPPGQ
+618 
-626 AVPPGASPTPPA
+626 PPGAV
-638 TTPPLAP
+638 
-645 PAAPQFPAN
+645 
-654 PPAALPPQG
+654 PPQG
-663 GANSSPV
+663 GANISPV
-670 PAPPA
+670 PALPA
-675 GAPVPGPTSVSAG
+675 GSPVPGPVTASAG

-723 TITYNPAAVRLV
+723 TITYNPAVIRLV

-754 QPDPVAG
+754 QPDPGAG

-790 ASGQAN
+790 SAGPAN
-796 LSVTGSASGP
+796 LAVTGSASGP
-806 NGGSVSLQFAA
+806 NGAPVSLQFAA
-817 VTPVRVP
+817 VSAVRVP

>member
-1 MTHSHLRIAAIVVMT
+1 MKHSHATIAAFVVMA
-16 VVAAG
+16 VLAG
-21 CAAGSGAFKRGD
+21 ACATGGAFKRGD
-33 SLARLGDWDAAVEQ
+33 TAARAGDWDAAVVH
-47 YRKAIQE
+47 YRQAFQD
-54 DPENVQYKISYERAM
+54 DPDNVQYKIALERAM
-69 LSAAGIHIDAARLAE
+69 LSASGIHIDAARLAE
-84 ARGQLDE
+84 ARGQLDV
-91 ALREFRRSSEFDPSN
+91 ALREFRMASEYDPPN
-106 RALASKVLDLE
+106 RAIAAKVLDIE
-117 RKIRDQ
+117 RKLRDQ
-123 IEASRPRPSAQQLRN
+123 IEASRPRPSAAQIRQA
-138 QARAGA
+138 ARAGA
-144 TAPLFNFDSIVQPIR
+144 APPLFNFNSIVQPIR

-176 QINITYDST
+176 GINVTYDST
-185 YQDRVYTVNLQEV
+185 YQDRVYTVNLVEV
-198 TLEQAL
+198 TLEQAV

-269 APAVTANKGS
+269 APAVTANKNT

-285 ATTAMMAIIERM
+285 ATTSMMQIIERM

-319 TRAKQYGLDLG
+319 TRAQQFGLDLG
-330 NYAINIAFSPE
+330 TYSINAIFSPE
-341 VDPRIIAGGANNTTE
+341 QDVRVAAGGGTTE
-356 NGATLNPRPFNLNTI
+356 NGQTVNLRPFNLNTVS
-371 TRGVSTSD
+371 RGINTSD

-385 SAVVRFLETDSET
+385 SAVIRFLETDSET

-408 AEGSDL
+408 AEGSEL

-462 EGDIQLK
+462 EGDIQIK

-490 FGSRK
+490 FGSRR

-517 QRRQLSGIPWV
+517 QRRQLSGLPWV
-528 MHLPVIKQLFSNN
+528 MHLPVIKQLFSAN
-541 DQSIQQS
+541 DNSIQQS

-566 NDLGPIYIGTQSNLG
+566 TDLGPIFIGTQSNLG

-588 IGQAAQ
+588 IGQPA
-594 ASEPPQGAAPAAAPA
+594 EAAPEPAQGGAAAPLVPA
-609 AAATAPAGG
+609 AQTG
-618 AAVPPPGQ
+618 V
-626 AVPPGASPTPPA
+626 
-638 TTPPLAP
+638 
-645 PAAPQFPAN
+645 PAAPN
-654 PPAALPPQG
+654 VAA
-663 GANSSPV
+663 V
-670 PAPPA
+670 PPA
-675 GAPVPGPTSVSAG
+675 GAPAPTPGQVQPTGAATLPAGANAPQGVPIPPPGAAVPGPTSISGG

-716 QLSGITL
+716 QLSGVTL
-723 TITYNPAAVRLV
+723 TVTYNAAVLRLV

-761 RVDIAIVRRGDVTGV
+761 RVDIAIVRRGDLTGV

-790 ASGQAN
+790 AAGPAN
-796 LSVTGSASGP
+796 LAVTGSASGP
-806 NGGSVSLQFAA
+806 NGSPVSLQFASVA
-817 VTPVRVP
+817 AVRVP

>member
-1 MTHSHLRIAAIVVMT
+1 MRHSQATIAAIVVLA
-16 VVAAG
+16 VLAG
-21 CAAGSGAFKRGD
+21 ACATGNAFKRGD
-33 SLARLGDWDAAVEQ
+33 TAARAGDWDAAVVH
-47 YRKAIQE
+47 YRQAVQG
-54 DPENVQYKISYERAM
+54 DPDNVQYKIALERAM
-69 LSAAGIHIDAARLAE
+69 LSASGIHIDAARLAE
-84 ARGQLDE
+84 ARGQLDV
-91 ALREFRRSSEFDPSN
+91 ALREFRMASEYDPPN
-106 RALASKVLDLE
+106 RAIAAKVLDIE
-117 RKIRDQ
+117 RKLRDQ
-123 IEASRPRPSAQQLRN
+123 IEASRPRPSASQLR
-138 QARAGA
+138 QAARAGA
-144 TAPLFNFDSIVQPIR
+144 AQPLFNFNSIVQPIR

-176 QINITYDST
+176 GINVTYDST
-185 YQDRVYTVNLQEV
+185 YQDRVYTVNLVEV

-210 NGLFYK
+210 NALFYK

-232 RAQYEEQVIVSF
+232 RAQYEEQVIISF

-269 APAVTANKGS
+269 APAVTANKNT

-285 ATTAMMAIIERM
+285 ATTSMMQIIERM

-319 TRAKQYGLDLG
+319 TRAQQFGLDLG
-330 NYAINIAFSPE
+330 TYSINAIFSPE
-341 VDPRIIAGGANNTTE
+341 QDVRVAAGGGTTE
-356 NGATLNPRPFNLNTI
+356 NGQTVNLRPFNLNTVS
-371 TRGVSTSD
+371 RGINTSD

-385 SAVVRFLETDSET
+385 SAVIRFLETDSET

-408 AEGSDL
+408 AEGSEL

-462 EGDIQLK
+462 EGDIQIK

-490 FGSRK
+490 FGSRR

-517 QRRQLSGIPWV
+517 QRRQLSGLPWV
-528 MHLPVIKQLFSNN
+528 MHLPVIKQLFSAN
-541 DQSIQQS
+541 DNSIQQS

-566 NDLGPIYIGTQSNLG
+566 NDLGPIFIGTQSNLG

-588 IGQAAQ
+588 IGQQPA
-594 ASEPPQGAAPAAAPA
+594 EVAAAPA
-609 AAATAPAGG
+609 QIGAAAPAQTPAPTGQTGVSAAPNAA
-618 AAVPPPGQ
+618 AAVPPAPAPAPAAVQPTVAATLPGPANGQ
-626 AVPPGASPTPPA
+626 APAVPVLPPGAA
-638 TTPPLAP
+638 
-645 PAAPQFPAN
+645 
-654 PPAALPPQG
+654 
-663 GANSSPV
+663 
-670 PAPPA
+670 
-675 GAPVPGPTSVSAG
+675 VPGPTSVSGG

-716 QLSGITL
+716 QLSGVTL
-723 TITYNPAAVRLV
+723 TVTYNPAVVRLV
-735 NVQEGSF
+735 SVQEGSF

-761 RVDIAIVRRGDVTGV
+761 RVDIAIVRRGDLTGV

-783 GLLFEPV
+783 GLLFDPV
-790 ASGQAN
+790 AAGSAN
-796 LSVTGSASGP
+796 LAVTGSASGP
-806 NGGSVSLQFAA
+806 NGSPVSLQFASVA
-817 VTPVRVP
+817 AVRVP

>member
-1 MTHSHLRIAAIVVMT
+1 MRHLYATFAAIVVLVT
-16 VVAAG
+16 LTAG
-21 CAAGSGAFKRGD
+21 CAARSAYSRGD
-33 SLARLGDWDAAVEQ
+33 AAARAGDWDAAVEQ
-47 YRKAIQE
+47 YRRALQE
-54 DPENVQYKISYERAM
+54 DPQNVQYRIAYERAN

-84 ARGQLDE
+84 ARGQLDQ
-91 ALREFRRSSEFDPSN
+91 ALMEFRRASEYDPAN
-106 RALASKVLDLE
+106 RAIAGKVLDLE

-123 IEASRPRPSAQQLRN
+123 IEQNRPRPSASQLR
-138 QARAGA
+138 QTARAGQA
-144 TAPLFNFDSIVQPIR
+144 PPLFNFNSIVQPIR

-185 YQDRVYTVNLQEV
+185 YQDRVYTISAQDV

-244 PLSYIDSQELAQT
+244 PLSYVDSQELAQT

-269 APAVTANKGS
+269 APAVTANKS
-279 NTVTIR
+279 TNTVTVR
-285 ATTAMMAIIERM
+285 ATTSMMAIIERM
-297 IETLDKPRA
+297 VETLDKPRA

-319 TRAKQYGLDLG
+319 TRAQQYGLDLG
-330 NYAINIAFSPE
+330 TYAINAVFSPE
-341 VDPRIIAGGANNTTE
+341 VDPRVAGGGGTTD
-356 NGATLNPRPFNLNTI
+356 NGTTLNPRPFNLNTVS
-371 TRGVSTSD
+371 RGISTSD

-462 EGDIQLK
+462 EGDIQIK

-490 FGSRK
+490 FGSRR

-517 QRRQLSGIPWV
+517 QRRQLSGLPWV
-528 MHLPVIKQLFSNN
+528 MHLPVIKQLFSAN
-541 DQSIQQS
+541 DNSIQQS

-588 IGQAAQ
+588 IGATPEPGQA
-594 ASEPPQGAAPAAAPA
+594 GAAPAPAGQQLAPA
-609 AAATAPAGG
+609 AGQAPAPV
-618 AAVPPPGQ
+618 AVPP
-626 AVPPGASPTPPA
+626 APA
-638 TTPPLAP
+638 PAPAPQQPAP
-645 PAAPQFPAN
+645 PAPN
-654 PPAALPPQG
+654 P
-663 GANSSPV
+663 N
-670 PAPPA
+670 APPA
-675 GAPVPGPTSVSAG
+675 GAAVPGPTSVAAG
-688 QIVMSVPGPEFR
+688 QVVVSVPGPEFR
-700 LGGGPYLVPV
+700 MGGGPYLVPI
-710 SITGAS
+710 SITNAS
-716 QLSGITL
+716 QLSGVTL
-723 TITYNPAAVRLV
+723 TVTYNPAVVRLV

-747 VGASFSQ
+747 VNASFTQ

-761 RVDIAIVRRGDVTGV
+761 RVDIAVVRRGDITGV

-790 ASGQAN
+790 APGAAN
-796 LSVTGSASGP
+796 LNVTGSASGP
-806 NGGSVSLQFAA
+806 NGSPVSLQFSA
-817 VTPVRVP
+817 VPVVRVQ

>member
-1 MTHSHLRIAAIVVMT
+1 MRHSYATIAAIVVLVT
-16 VVAAG
+16 LTAG
-21 CAAGSGAFKRGD
+21 CAARSAYSKGD
-33 SLARLGDWDAAVEQ
+33 AAARAGDWDAAVEQ
-47 YRKAIQE
+47 YRRALQQ
-54 DPENVQYKISYERAM
+54 DPQNVQYRIAYERAN

-84 ARGQLDE
+84 ARGQLDQ
-91 ALREFRRSSEFDPSN
+91 ALMEFRRASEYDPAN
-106 RALASKVLDLE
+106 RAIAGKVLDLE
-117 RKIRDQ
+117 HKIRDQ
-123 IEASRPRPSAQQLRN
+123 IEQNRPRPSAQQLR
-138 QARAGA
+138 QAARAGA
-144 TAPLFNFDSIVQPIR
+144 APPLFNFNSVVQPIR

-176 QINITYDST
+176 GINITYDST
-185 YQDRVYTVNLQEV
+185 YQDRVYTVSQEGV

-244 PLSYIDSQELAQT
+244 PLSYVDSQELAQT

-269 APAVTANKGS
+269 APAVTANKS
-279 NTVTIR
+279 TNTVTIR
-285 ATTAMMAIIERM
+285 ATTSMMAIIERM

-319 TRAKQYGLDLG
+319 TRAQQYGLDLG
-330 NYAINIAFSPE
+330 TYAINAVFSPE
-341 VDPRIIAGGANNTTE
+341 VDPRVAGGGGTTD
-356 NGATLNPRPFNLNTI
+356 NGTTLNPRPFNLNTVS
-371 TRGVSTSD
+371 RGISTSD

-462 EGDIQLK
+462 EGDIQIK

-490 FGSRK
+490 FGSRR

-517 QRRQLSGIPWV
+517 QRRQLSGLPWV
-528 MHLPVIKQLFSNN
+528 MHLPVIKQLFSSN
-541 DQSIQQS
+541 DNSIQQS

-566 NDLGPIYIGTQSNLG
+566 SDLGPIYIGTQSNLG

-588 IGQAAQ
+588 IGATPDAAQ
-594 ASEPPQGAAPAAAPA
+594 AGAAAPVPA
-609 AAATAPAGG
+609 VQQLAPPQAPAP
-618 AAVPPPGQ
+618 AAVPPQ
-626 AVPPGASPTPPA
+626 PTQNPNA
-638 TTPPLAP
+638 LAP
-645 PAAPQFPAN
+645 APQ
-654 PPAALPPQG
+654 
-663 GANSSPV
+663 
-670 PAPPA
+670 APGTA
-675 GAPVPGPTSVSAG
+675 VPGPASTAAG
-688 QIVMSVPGPEFR
+688 QIVVSVPGPEFR
-700 LGGGPYLVPV
+700 LGGGPYLVPI
-710 SITGAS
+710 SITNAS
-716 QLSGITL
+716 QLSGVTL
-723 TITYNPAAVRLV
+723 TVTYNPAVIRLV

-747 VGASFSQ
+747 VNASFTQ
-754 QPDPVAG
+754 QPDPVSG
-761 RVDIAIVRRGDVTGV
+761 RVDIAVVRRGDITGV

-790 ASGQAN
+790 AAGAAN
-796 LSVTGSASGP
+796 LNVTGSASGP
-806 NGGSVSLQFAA
+806 NGSPVSLQFSAIPA
-817 VTPVRVP
+817 VRVQ

>member
-1 MTHSHLRIAAIVVMT
+1 MRHSHAIFAAIVVLAI
-16 VVAAG
+16 VATG
-21 CAAGSGAFKRGD
+21 CAARSAYSKGD
-33 SLARLGDWDAAVEQ
+33 AAARAGDWDAAVEQ
-47 YRKAIQE
+47 YRMALQQ
-54 DPENVQYKISYERAM
+54 DPQNVQYRIAYERAN

-84 ARGQLDE
+84 ARGQLDQ
-91 ALREFRRSSEFDPSN
+91 ALMEFRRASEYDPAN
-106 RALASKVLDLE
+106 RAIAGKVLDLE

-123 IEASRPRPSAQQLRN
+123 IEQNRPRPSAAQLR
-138 QARAGA
+138 QAARAGQA
-144 TAPLFNFDSIVQPIR
+144 PPLFNFNSIVQPIR

-176 QINITYDST
+176 AINITYDNT
-185 YQDRVYTVNLQEV
+185 YQDRVYTISVQDV

-244 PLSYIDSQELAQT
+244 PLSYVDSQELAQT

-269 APAVTANKGS
+269 APAVTANKS
-279 NTVTIR
+279 TNTITVR
-285 ATTAMMAIIERM
+285 ATTSMMAIIERM
-297 IETLDKPRA
+297 VETLDKPRA

-319 TRAKQYGLDLG
+319 SRAQQYGLDLG
-330 NYAINIAFSPE
+330 TYAINAVFSPE
-341 VDPRIIAGGANNTTE
+341 VDPRIAGGGGTTD
-356 NGATLNPRPFNLNTI
+356 NGTTLNPRPFNLNTVS
-371 TRGVSTSD
+371 RGISTSD

-462 EGDIQLK
+462 EGDIQIK

-490 FGSRK
+490 FGSRR

-517 QRRQLSGIPWV
+517 QRRQLSGLPWV
-528 MHLPVIKQLFSNN
+528 MHLPVIKQLFSAN
-541 DQSIQQS
+541 DNSIQQS

-588 IGQAAQ
+588 IGAT
-594 ASEPPQGAAPAAAPA
+594 PDAAPAGAAAPA
-609 AAATAPAGG
+609 PAGQQLASPQVP
-618 AAVPPPGQ
+618 AAVPPP
-626 AVPPGASPTPPA
+626 
-638 TTPPLAP
+638 
-645 PAAPQFPAN
+645 APQPAPAQN
-654 PPAALPPQG
+654 PNALPPG
-663 GANSSPV
+663 V
-670 PAPPA
+670 PPA
-675 GAPVPGPTSVSAG
+675 GAPVPGPTSIAAG
-688 QIVMSVPGPEFR
+688 QVVVSVPGPEFR

-710 SITGAS
+710 SITNAS

-723 TITYNPAAVRLV
+723 TVTYNPAVIRLV

-747 VGASFSQ
+747 VNASFTQ

-761 RVDIAIVRRGDVTGV
+761 RVDIAVVRRGDITGV

-790 ASGQAN
+790 AAGAAN
-796 LSVTGSASGP
+796 LNVTGSASGP
-806 NGGSVSLQFAA
+806 NGNAVTLQFSA
-817 VTPVRVP
+817 VPAVRVQ

>member
-1 MTHSHLRIAAIVVMT
+1 MRHLYATFAAIVVLVT
-16 VVAAG
+16 LTAG
-21 CAAGSGAFKRGD
+21 CAARSAYSRGD
-33 SLARLGDWDAAVEQ
+33 AAARAGDWDAAVEQ
-47 YRKAIQE
+47 YRRALQE
-54 DPENVQYKISYERAM
+54 DPQNVQYRIAYERAN

-84 ARGQLDE
+84 ARGQLDQ
-91 ALREFRRSSEFDPSN
+91 ALMEFRRASEYDPAN
-106 RALASKVLDLE
+106 RAIAGKVLDLE

-123 IEASRPRPSAQQLRN
+123 IEQNRPRPSASQLR
-138 QARAGA
+138 QTARAGQA
-144 TAPLFNFDSIVQPIR
+144 PPLFNFNSIVQPIR

-185 YQDRVYTVNLQEV
+185 YQDRVYTISAQDV

-244 PLSYIDSQELAQT
+244 PLSYVDSQELAQT

-269 APAVTANKGS
+269 APAVTANKS
-279 NTVTIR
+279 TNTVTVR
-285 ATTAMMAIIERM
+285 ATTSMMAIIERM
-297 IETLDKPRA
+297 VETLDKPRA

-319 TRAKQYGLDLG
+319 TRAQQYGLDLG
-330 NYAINIAFSPE
+330 TYAINAVFSPE
-341 VDPRIIAGGANNTTE
+341 VDPRVAGGGGTTD
-356 NGATLNPRPFNLNTI
+356 NGTTLNPRPFNLNTVS
-371 TRGVSTSD
+371 RGISTSD

-462 EGDIQLK
+462 EGDIQIK

-490 FGSRK
+490 FGSRR

-517 QRRQLSGIPWV
+517 QRRQLSGLPWV
-528 MHLPVIKQLFSNN
+528 MHLPVIKQLFSAN
-541 DQSIQQS
+541 DNSIQQS

-588 IGQAAQ
+588 IGATPEPGQA
-594 ASEPPQGAAPAAAPA
+594 GAAPAPAGQQLAPA
-609 AAATAPAGG
+609 AGQAPA
-618 AAVPPPGQ
+618 AVAVPP
-626 AVPPGASPTPPA
+626 APA
-638 TTPPLAP
+638 PAPAPQQPAP
-645 PAAPQFPAN
+645 PAPN
-654 PPAALPPQG
+654 P
-663 GANSSPV
+663 N
-670 PAPPA
+670 APPA
-675 GAPVPGPTSVSAG
+675 GAAVPGPTSVAAG
-688 QIVMSVPGPEFR
+688 QVVVSVPGPEFR
-700 LGGGPYLVPV
+700 MGGGPYLVPI
-710 SITGAS
+710 SITNAS
-716 QLSGITL
+716 QLSGVTL
-723 TITYNPAAVRLV
+723 TVTYNPAVVRLV

-747 VGASFSQ
+747 VNASFTQ

-761 RVDIAIVRRGDVTGV
+761 RVDIAVVRRGDITGV

-790 ASGQAN
+790 APGAAN
-796 LSVTGSASGP
+796 LNVTGSASGP
-806 NGGSVSLQFAA
+806 NGSPVSLQFSA
-817 VTPVRVP
+817 VPVVRVQ

>member
-1 MTHSHLRIAAIVVMT
+1 MRHSHATIAAVVVM
-16 VVAAG
+16 AILAGG
-21 CAAGSGAFKRGD
+21 CAAGRAFGRGNTA
-33 SLARLGDWDAAVEQ
+33 ARAGDWDAAVEQ
-47 YRKAIQE
+47 YRQAVQA
-54 DPENVQYKISYERAM
+54 DPNNVEYKISLERAM
-69 LSAAGIHIDAARLAE
+69 LSASGIHIDAARLAE
-84 ARGQLDE
+84 ARGQLDD
-91 ALREFRRSSEFDPSN
+91 ALREFRRAGEYDPAN
-106 RALASKVLDLE
+106 RQIAAKVLALE
-117 RKIRDQ
+117 RTIRDQ
-123 IEASRPRPSAQQLRN
+123 IEASRPRATAQELR
-138 QARAGA
+138 QAGRAGLPP
-144 TAPLFNFDSIVQPIR
+144 PLFNFNTVVQPIR

-176 QINITYDST
+176 GINITYDST
-185 YQDRVYTVNLQEV
+185 YQDRVYTISLVEV

-204 QQIVSA
+204 QQIVAA

-232 RAQYEEQVIVSF
+232 RAQYEEQVVVTF
-244 PLSYIDSQELAQT
+244 PLSYVDSQELAQT

-269 APAVTANKGS
+269 APAVTANKS
-279 NTVTIR
+279 TNTLTIR

-297 IETLDKPRA
+297 VETLDKPRA
-306 EIVVDVQILEVSR
+306 EIIVDVQILEVSR
-319 TRAKQYGLDLG
+319 TRAKQYGIDLG
-330 NYAINIAFSPE
+330 AYAIDIVFSPE
-341 VDPRIIAGGANNTTE
+341 RAVQAAVGDGDNPPAGGAT
-356 NGATLNPRPFNLNTI
+356 GATSGGALFNANSVS
-371 TRGVSTSD
+371 RGINATD

-385 SAVVRFLETDSET
+385 SAALRFLETDSET
-398 KVIAKPQLRG
+398 KIIAKPQLRG

-512 LLQEQ
+512 LLQER
-517 QRRQLSGIPWV
+517 QRKMLSGLPWV
-528 MHLPVIKQLFSNN
+528 MHLPVIKQLFSSN
-541 DQSIQQS
+541 DDRVEQA

-554 TPRIVRSREFTA
+554 TPRIVRTREFSA
-566 NDLGPIYIGTQSNLG
+566 RDLGPIYIGTQSNLG

-588 IGQAAQ
+588 IGQPSPAAQ
-594 ASEPPQGAAPAAAPA
+594 AEPAQQGGAAPAPGPAGPPAAPNVAGTAPPAAAPA
-609 AAATAPAGG
+609 PAQGVANTSPVANNVIPQGG
-618 AAVPPPGQ
+618 
-626 AVPPGASPTPPA
+626 
-638 TTPPLAP
+638 
-645 PAAPQFPAN
+645 N
-654 PPAALPPQG
+654 PPQPGAALP
-663 GANSSPV
+663 
-670 PAPPA
+670 
-675 GAPVPGPTSVSAG
+675 GPSSVSAG
-688 QIVMSVPGPEFR
+688 QVVMSVPGPEFR

-716 QLSGITL
+716 QLSGVTL
-723 TITYNPAAVRLV
+723 TITYNPAVVRLV

-761 RVDIAIVRRGDVTGV
+761 RVDIAIVRRGDMTGV

-790 ASGQAN
+790 AAGPAN
-796 LSVTGSASGP
+796 LTVTGSASGP
-806 NGGSVSLQFAA
+806 NSTPVSLQFAA
-817 VTPVRVP
+817 VAVVRVP

>member
-1 MTHSHLRIAAIVVMT
+1 MRQSHATIAAIVVM
-16 VVAAG
+16 AILAGG
-21 CAAGSGAFKRGD
+21 CAAGRAFGRGNTA
-33 SLARLGDWDAAVEQ
+33 ARAGDWDAAVEQ
-47 YRKAIQE
+47 FRQAVQE
-54 DPENVQYKISYERAM
+54 DPNNVQYQISLERAM
-69 LSAAGIHIDAARLAE
+69 LSASGIHIDAARLAE

-91 ALREFRRSSEFDPSN
+91 ALREFRRASEYDPAN
-106 RALASKVLDLE
+106 RQIAAKVLALE
-117 RKIRDQ
+117 RTIRDQ
-123 IEASRPRPSAQQLRN
+123 IEASRPRATAQQMR
-138 QARAGA
+138 QTGRAGLPP
-144 TAPLFNFDSIVQPIR
+144 PLFNFNTVVQPIR

-169 NFIGEAT
+169 NFMGEAT
-176 QINITYDST
+176 GINITYDST
-185 YQDRVYTVNLQEV
+185 YQDRVYTINLVEV

-204 QQIVSA
+204 QQIVAA

-232 RAQYEEQVIVSF
+232 RAQYEEQVVVTF
-244 PLSYIDSQELAQT
+244 PLSYVDSQELAQT

-269 APAVTANKGS
+269 APAVTANKS
-279 NTVTIR
+279 TNTLTIR

-297 IETLDKPRA
+297 VETLDKPRA
-306 EIVVDVQILEVSR
+306 EIIIDVQILEVSR
-319 TRAKQYGLDLG
+319 TRAKQYGIDLG
-330 NYAINIAFSPE
+330 SYSLDIVFSPE
-341 VDPRIIAGGANNTTE
+341 RGPLAAVTDPDGGGGAGAAT
-356 NGATLNPRPFNLNTI
+356 GATTGGTLFNANSVS
-371 TRGVSTSD
+371 RGINATD

-385 SAVVRFLETDSET
+385 SAAIRFLETDSET
-398 KVIAKPQLRG
+398 KIIAKPQLRG

-512 LLQEQ
+512 LLQER
-517 QRRQLSGIPWV
+517 QRKILSGLPWI
-528 MHLPVIKQLFSNN
+528 MHLPVIKQLFSSN
-541 DQSIQQS
+541 DDRVEQS

-554 TPRIVRSREFTA
+554 TPRIVRTREFSA
-566 NDLGPIYIGTQSNLG
+566 SDLGPIYIGTQSNLG
-581 LSGPPPL
+581 LSGPPQL
-588 IGQAAQ
+588 IGQPSPAAQ
-594 ASEPPQGAAPAAAPA
+594 IEPAQGGAAPA
-609 AAATAPAGG
+609 
-618 AAVPPPGQ
+618 PG
-626 AVPPGASPTPPA
+626 PTG
-638 TTPPLAP
+638 P
-645 PAAPQFPAN
+645 PAAPNVAGTT
-654 PPAALPPQG
+654 PPALAPAPTQAGAAPPPVANNVVPQG
-663 GANSSPV
+663 GN
-670 PAPPA
+670 PPQP
-675 GAPVPGPTSVSAG
+675 GAALPGPTSVSAG
-688 QIVMSVPGPEFR
+688 QVVMSVPGPEFR

-716 QLSGITL
+716 QLSGVTL
-723 TITYNPAAVRLV
+723 TITYNPAVIRLV

-761 RVDIAIVRRGDVTGV
+761 RVDIAIVRRGDMTGV

-790 ASGQAN
+790 AAGPAN
-796 LSVTGSASGP
+796 LTVTGSASGP
-806 NGGSVSLQFAA
+806 NSTPVSLQFAA
-817 VTPVRVP
+817 VAAVRVP

>member
-1 MTHSHLRIAAIVVMT
+1 MRHSHAIFAAIVVLAI
-16 VVAAG
+16 VAAG
-21 CAAGSGAFKRGD
+21 CAARSAYSKGD
-33 SLARLGDWDAAVEQ
+33 AAARAGDWDAAVEQ
-47 YRKAIQE
+47 YRRALQE
-54 DPENVQYKISYERAM
+54 DPQNVQYRIAYERAN

-84 ARGQLDE
+84 ARGQLDQ
-91 ALREFRRSSEFDPSN
+91 ALMEFRRASEYDPAN
-106 RALASKVLDLE
+106 RAIAGKVLDLE

-123 IEASRPRPSAQQLRN
+123 IEQNRPRPSASQLR
-138 QARAGA
+138 QAARAGQ
-144 TAPLFNFDSIVQPIR
+144 TPPLFNFNSIVQPIR
-159 FQQASLRDIF
+159 FQQASLRDIL

-176 QINITYDST
+176 GINVTYDNT
-185 YQDRVYTVNLQEV
+185 YQDRVYTISVQDV

-244 PLSYIDSQELAQT
+244 PLSYVDSQELAQT

-269 APAVTANKGS
+269 APAVTANKS
-279 NTVTIR
+279 TNTVTVR
-285 ATTAMMAIIERM
+285 ATTSMMAIIERM
-297 IETLDKPRA
+297 VETLDKPRA

-319 TRAKQYGLDLG
+319 TRAQQYGLDLG
-330 NYAINIAFSPE
+330 TYAINAVFSPE
-341 VDPRIIAGGANNTTE
+341 VDPRVAGGGGTTD
-356 NGATLNPRPFNLNTI
+356 NGTTLNPRPFNLNTVS
-371 TRGVSTSD
+371 RGISTSD

-462 EGDIQLK
+462 EGDIQIK

-490 FGSRK
+490 FGSRR

-517 QRRQLSGIPWV
+517 QRRQLSGLPWV
-528 MHLPVIKQLFSNN
+528 MHLPVIKQLFSSN
-541 DQSIQQS
+541 DNSIQQS

-588 IGQAAQ
+588 IGATPDAAQ
-594 ASEPPQGAAPAAAPA
+594 AGAAGAVPAGQQPAPQAPVPGAAPAAPASQPAPA
-609 AAATAPAGG
+609 QNPNALGAPVPPVG
-618 AAVPPPGQ
+618 AA
-626 AVPPGASPTPPA
+626 
-638 TTPPLAP
+638 
-645 PAAPQFPAN
+645 
-654 PPAALPPQG
+654 
-663 GANSSPV
+663 
-670 PAPPA
+670 
-675 GAPVPGPTSVSAG
+675 VPGPTSITAG
-688 QIVMSVPGPEFR
+688 QVVVSVPGPEFR

-710 SITGAS
+710 SITNAS

-723 TITYNPAAVRLV
+723 TVTYNPAVIRLV

-747 VGASFSQ
+747 VNASFTQ
-754 QPDPVAG
+754 QPDPVSG
-761 RVDIAIVRRGDVTGV
+761 RVDIAVVRRGDITGV

-790 ASGQAN
+790 AAGAAN

-806 NGGSVSLQFAA
+806 NGNPVTLQFSA
-817 VTPVRVP
+817 VPAVRVQ

>member
-1 MTHSHLRIAAIVVMT
+1 MRHSHATIAAFVVLAI
-16 VVAAG
+16 VAAG
-21 CAAGSGAFKRGD
+21 CAARSAYSKGD
-33 SLARLGDWDAAVEQ
+33 TAARAGDWDAAVEQ
-47 YRKAIQE
+47 YRKALQE
-54 DPENVQYKISYERAM
+54 DPQNVQYRISYERAN

-84 ARGQLDE
+84 ARGQLDQ
-91 ALREFRRSSEFDPSN
+91 ALMEFRRASEYDPAN
-106 RALASKVLDLE
+106 RAIAGKVLDLE
-117 RKIRDQ
+117 RKLRDQ
-123 IEASRPRPSAQQLRN
+123 IEQSRPRPSAQQLR
-138 QARAGA
+138 QAARAGQA
-144 TAPLFNFDSIVQPIR
+144 PPLFNFNSVVQPIR

-169 NFIGEAT
+169 NFVGEAT
-176 QINITYDST
+176 GINVTYDST
-185 YQDRVYTVNLQEV
+185 YQDRVYTVNLVEV

-204 QQIVSA
+204 QQIVAA
-210 NGLFYK
+210 NALFYK

-244 PLSYIDSQELAQT
+244 PLSYVDSQELAQT

-269 APAVTANKGS
+269 APAVTANKS
-279 NTVTIR
+279 TNTVTIR
-285 ATTAMMAIIERM
+285 ATTSMMAIIERM

-319 TRAKQYGLDLG
+319 NRAQQYGLDLG
-330 NYAINIAFSPE
+330 TYAINAVFSPE
-341 VDPRIIAGGANNTTE
+341 VDPRIAGGGGTTE
-356 NGATLNPRPFNLNTI
+356 NGTTLNPRPFNLNTVS
-371 TRGVSTSD
+371 RGISTSD

-462 EGDIQLK
+462 EGDIQIK

-490 FGSRK
+490 FGSRR

-517 QRRQLSGIPWV
+517 QRRQLSGLPWV
-528 MHLPVIKQLFSNN
+528 MHLPVIKQLFSAN
-541 DQSIQQS
+541 DNSIQQS

-588 IGQAAQ
+588 IGANPEPGQAGVAPPAPAGQPLAQ
-594 ASEPPQGAAPAAAPA
+594 PQAPAPAA
-609 AAATAPAGG
+609 
-618 AAVPPPGQ
+618 
-626 AVPPGASPTPPA
+626 
-638 TTPPLAP
+638 
-645 PAAPQFPAN
+645 
-654 PPAALPPQG
+654 
-663 GANSSPV
+663 V
-670 PAPPA
+670 PAPAPQQPA
-675 GAPVPGPTSVSAG
+675 PLPPAPNPLGAPVPGPTSAAAG
-688 QIVMSVPGPEFR
+688 QVVVSVPSPEFR
-700 LGGGPYLVPV
+700 VGGGPYLVPI
-710 SITGAS
+710 SITNAS
-716 QLSGITL
+716 QLSGVTL
-723 TITYNPAAVRLV
+723 TVTYNPAVIRLV

-747 VGASFSQ
+747 VNASFTQ

-761 RVDIAIVRRGDVTGV
+761 RVDIAVVRRGDITGV

-783 GLLFEPV
+783 GLLFDPV
-790 ASGQAN
+790 APGAAN
-796 LSVTGSASGP
+796 LNVTGSASGP
-806 NGGSVSLQFAA
+806 NGSPVSLQFSA
-817 VTPVRVP
+817 VPAVRVQ